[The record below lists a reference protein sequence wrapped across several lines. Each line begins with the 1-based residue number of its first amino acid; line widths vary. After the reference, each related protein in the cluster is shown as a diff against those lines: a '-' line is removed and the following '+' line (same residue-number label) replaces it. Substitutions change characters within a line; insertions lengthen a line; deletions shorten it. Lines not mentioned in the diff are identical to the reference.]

1 MKNKIQHLFQIVT
14 SLMEYKTMSVLCDE
28 LYVTERTVY
37 RIMHELSD
45 LGFEVEIQKSQPR
58 QYKIKAVSDQLH
70 SVLLQVYTLS
80 LTLKINEIEQ
90 HDGTTN

>member
-1 MKNKIQHLFQIVT
+1 
-14 SLMEYKTMSVLCDE
+14 MSTLKDE
-28 LYVTERTVY
+28 LSVTERTVQ

-58 QYKIKAVSDQLH
+58 HYKITGVSDQLH
-70 SVLLQVYTLS
+70 SVLLRIYTLS
-80 LTLKINEIEQ
+80 LTLKIEQIEQ